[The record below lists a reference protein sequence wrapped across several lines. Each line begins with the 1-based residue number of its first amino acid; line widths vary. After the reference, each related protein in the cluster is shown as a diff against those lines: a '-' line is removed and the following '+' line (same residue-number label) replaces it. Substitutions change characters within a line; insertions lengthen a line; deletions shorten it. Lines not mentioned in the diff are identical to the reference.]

1 MILNCYIY
9 KRDYSLKSDISFSKI
24 LQSTTENTRQAGSSE
39 MTQRICSAAFKNTLL
54 NLKIQLKK
62 FQAEGEIFIRITVIF
77 HYYL

>member
-54 NLKIQLKK
+54 KGVYKEVTEALP
-62 FQAEGEIFIRITVIF
+62 GRINGVA
-77 HYYL
+77 Y

>member
-39 MTQRICSAAFKNTLL
+39 MTQRICSTAFKNTLL
-54 NLKIQLKK
+54 KWVYKEVTEALP
-62 FQAEGEIFIRITVIF
+62 GRINGVA
-77 HYYL
+77 Y

>member
-54 NLKIQLKK
+54 K
-62 FQAEGEIFIRITVIF
+62 
-77 HYYL
+77 